1 MQDGEW
7 ILTYSANHNTQH
19 IVYDTTSHMWAC
31 YYGSG
36 SLNCAVPSKNETFE
50 APAPEQLTPLLDKQ
64 GSPSTVVSSLVVT
77 SLVTSSLA
85 ASPFMFP
92 STVNSLPQASSTA
105 CPYGGSCTTH
115 AGLVITAR
123 AGIGVGGSILGVAIL
138 VTIFLLIV
146 RRSRRRV
153 SDADK
158 ATTARNGVVYVNR
171 QRIGE
176 LDAKRSIELDSK
188 VQVELPGSDDRVE
201 LT

>member
-1 MQDGEW
+1 MLQVLPLPKPLCRSAKVQDGEW
-7 ILTYSANHNTQH
+7 MLTYSANHNTQH
-19 IVYDTTSHMWAC
+19 IVCDATSDMWAC
-31 YYGSG
+31 CYGLG
-36 SLNCAVPSKNETFE
+36 SLNCAVPSTNETFE

-64 GSPSTVVSSLVVT
+64 GSLSTVVSSLAVT

-85 ASPFMFP
+85 ALRFVSP

-115 AGLVITAR
+115 AGLVITAK

-146 RRSRRRV
+146 RRSRRKV

-158 ATTARNGVVYVNR
+158 AKAAGNGVLYV
-171 QRIGE
+171 
-176 LDAKRSIELDSK
+176 K
-188 VQVELPGSDDRVE
+188 
-201 LT
+201 